1 MEFIIL
7 ACIVIGFVLLAL
19 YLKRPNTNIE
29 QQLEQQLEG
38 FIKERFFITSQKEDS
53 LGETVVIV
61 IERSKPYETINFDIL
76 EPMKRPRHIYYVDA
90 FKETVSGKIKR
101 QETLDLVK
109 PE

>member
-1 MEFIIL
+1 M
-7 ACIVIGFVLLAL
+7 
-19 YLKRPNTNIE
+19 
-29 QQLEQQLEG
+29 
-38 FIKERFFITSQKEDS
+38 
-53 LGETVVIV
+53 

-76 EPMKRPRHIYYVDA
+76 EPMKRPKHIYYVDV